1 MPDTYRLTDLPQVG
15 GIKTML
21 QRISAKLTAL
31 ENSQDTT
38 AFHALAVSGNTVNFY
53 VTTDTTTTPAYSF
66 DFPVDKFLDQVRT
79 NIVEN
84 FAWSSTTYPNSTNPN
99 LDGNTV
105 LVFAVKDNG
114 ATPTIEYSFLSLERL
129 IDVYTAGDNS
139 ITISGYN
146 VSVKINPDAANLLSV
161 TATGLMVDGSG
172 KVDKVSSATAGNV
185 PLLTNDG
192 GLTNSTIIGANV
204 LVKLTGGTTGDI
216 LTLGSDGGIVDS
228 TVKIATDA
236 EFTEMLNEVMP
247 VSGS

>member
-1 MPDTYRLTDLPQVG
+1 MAYRTTDVPQVG

-31 ENSQDTT
+31 ESSQDTT

-84 FAWSSTTYPNSTNPN
+84 FAWSSATYPNSTNPN

-105 LVFAVKDNG
+105 LVFAVKDNST
-114 ATPTIEYSFLSLERL
+114 TPTIEYSFLSLERL
-129 IDVYTAGDNS
+129 IDVYVAGDNS

-146 VSVKINPDAANLLSV
+146 VSVKRSAAANNALTLQ
-161 TATGLMVDGSG
+161 ADGLHVDISG
-172 KVDKVSSATAGNV
+172 KVDK
-185 PLLTNDG
+185 
-192 GLTNSTIIGANV
+192 I
-204 LVKLTGGTTGDI
+204 TGGTTGDI

-236 EFTEMLNEVMP
+236 EFTEMLNEVLP
-247 VSGS
+247 VSGGGA